1 MLFCHHNC
9 NSFWNV
15 ICKIY
20 WMKKI
25 KHIVLTR
32 LCIVFIRLSSKER
45 FYQIWRIMLHGALLR
60 ENKSYCR
67 VVSPSQQ
74 LIILAVLHLYPVVSR
89 AGVLRSS
96 AVKILCKLF
105 YEHFSI
111 NGSCS
116 LIVCV
121 VESEMNCFWFQWKS
135 FQQREWDWQSESI
148 LRCHIIIVINIII
161 YAHAIIMSYRMGYI
175 SL

>member
-1 MLFCHHNC
+1 M
-9 NSFWNV
+9 
-15 ICKIY
+15 
-20 WMKKI
+20 

-121 VESEMNCFWFQWKS
+121 VESEMNCFWFQSKS
-135 FQQREWDWQSESI
+135 TWVGLTVGISA
-148 LRCHIIIVINIII
+148 IVPYFFFNIII
-161 YAHAIIMSYRMGYI
+161 YAHAIITSCSVGYTSLWIIIIIDIFYVIQICDSYRR
-175 SL
+175 

>member
-1 MLFCHHNC
+1 M
-9 NSFWNV
+9 
-15 ICKIY
+15 
-20 WMKKI
+20 

-96 AVKILCKLF
+96 AVKIHVLCKLF

-121 VESEMNCFWFQWKS
+121 AESEVNFFWFQWKS
-135 FQQREWDWQSESI
+135 FQQREWDWQSESV
-148 LRCHIIIVINIII
+148 LWCHIIFFNIII
-161 YAHAIIMSYRMGYI
+161 YAHAIITSCSVGYKSLWIIIIIDIFYVIQICDSYRR
-175 SL
+175 

>member
-1 MLFCHHNC
+1 M
-9 NSFWNV
+9 
-15 ICKIY
+15 
-20 WMKKI
+20 

-45 FYQIWRIMLHGALLR
+45 FYQIGRIMLHDALLR

-96 AVKILCKLF
+96 AVKTLCKLF

-121 VESEMNCFWFQWKS
+121 VESEMNCFWFQSKS
-135 FQQREWDWQSESI
+135 T
-148 LRCHIIIVINIII
+148 
-161 YAHAIIMSYRMGYI
+161 
-175 SL
+175 